1 MLEKEEQWQE
11 ALHAFQKIESLDAE
25 NSLIK
30 THLGMVRHLLGQD
43 DAARKH
49 LEKALLASENNLW
62 AFLLRVQ
69 LENVP
74 NKKRWLG
81 NDRQEVEP
89 ILDELLYLS
98 LIHI

>member
-1 MLEKEEQWQE
+1 M
-11 ALHAFQKIESLDAE
+11 
-25 NSLIK
+25 
-30 THLGMVRHLLGQD
+30 
-43 DAARKH
+43 
-49 LEKALLASENNLW
+49 EKALLASENNLW

-89 ILDELLYLS
+89 ILDELLYRRFEQGWEKIKASRLDP
-98 LIHI
+98 